1 MEENKKF
8 KQVLFGFKV
17 CYMVYLLLAFNA
29 FVNGA
34 SWMNI
39 ASYVITILGAGM
51 ILWMLFRYKRYKKG
65 YNLWILAG
73 FAASYIISAA
83 AHFSYG
89 GAENVKGLIWL
100 VFPLVLLYLSAFDMS
115 GEEIRQEMK
124 WLSAIYIIYCT
135 VVNIISLSMVWW
147 GRKYDYVDETG
158 FVHAIGYRWQRLWG
172 IYDDPNHGATITV
185 IALFMLLYLFSCTR
199 KWWQRIGLLLLFI
212 IHYLYLALSDSRT
225 GIIMLA
231 AGLFLWHCLLAWVEK
246 KRSVRPKHVLLL
258 CIVGVLAAG
267 TAFVGDVGVKAI
279 YQPMDA
285 KIEAVMKAKNPA
297 TVKSP
302 AGKTKTQKPDTRKKD
317 LQHDYSNGR
326 LEIWK
331 NGLQIVEKSPVIGVG
346 FRNIAGYAAEHFPE
360 GYLVKNRGGVKYDSM
375 HNLELD
381 ILVGQG
387 AIGGILFLLLLINSS
402 VILFKRMYQV
412 SGEYKTEPVFSTAA
426 CAALLAA
433 GTFLSF
439 IFYVNAPQNMCFW
452 LLLGYA
458 MRLCQIGAENK

>member
-8 KQVLFGFKV
+8 KRALFGFKV

-29 FVNGA
+29 FVNGT

-39 ASYVITILGAGM
+39 ASYAITILGAGM
-51 ILWMLFRYKRYKKG
+51 VLWMLFRYKRYKKG
-65 YNLWILAG
+65 YNLWILAA
-73 FAASYIISAA
+73 FVISYIISAG
-83 AHFSYG
+83 AHFTYG
-89 GAENVKGLIWL
+89 GIENIKGLIWL
-100 VFPLVLLYLSAFDMS
+100 VFPLILLYLSAFDMS
-115 GEEIRQEMK
+115 GEEIRREMK
-124 WLSAIYIIYCT
+124 WLSAIYIVYCT

-147 GRKYDYVDETG
+147 GRKYDHVDEMG
-158 FVHAIGYRWQRLWG
+158 IVHAIGYRWQRLWG

-185 IALFMLLYLFSCTR
+185 IALFMLLYLFYCTR
-199 KWWQRIGLLLLFI
+199 KWKQRIGLLLLFI
-212 IHYLYLALSDSRT
+212 INYLYLVLSDSRT

-231 AGLFLWHCLLAWVEK
+231 AGLFLWYCFLAWMEK
-246 KRSVRPKHVLLL
+246 KRGTHPKHVLLL

-267 TAFVGDVGVKAI
+267 TAFAGDEGIKTI
-279 YQPMDA
+279 YRPLDA
-285 KIEAVMKAKNPA
+285 KLEAIMKAKNPTA
-297 TVKSP
+297 AKLP
-302 AGKTKTQKPDTRKKD
+302 AGKTKTQKTDTRKED
-317 LQHDYSNGR
+317 LQNDYSNGR

-331 NGLQIVEKSPVIGVG
+331 SGLQIVEKSPVIGVG
-346 FRNIAGYAAEHFPE
+346 FRNIAGYAAEYFPE
-360 GYLVKNRGGVKYDSM
+360 GYLVKNSGGVKYDSM

-387 AIGGILFLLLLINSS
+387 AVGGILFLFLLINSG
-402 VILFKRMYQV
+402 VILFKGMHQV
-412 SGEYKTEPVFSTAA
+412 SGEYRTEAVFFSAA

-433 GTFLSF
+433 GIFLSF